1 MWCHPIADT
10 RTPLKSAGR
19 TVTGGLLHAAMGAWW
34 GFYKGSRLVYKVLM
48 LFMVYMRERSNL
60 RSLLAAPPAL
70 ERGRDKNG
78 RRGT

>member
-1 MWCHPIADT
+1 
-10 RTPLKSAGR
+10 
-19 TVTGGLLHAAMGAWW
+19 MGAWW